1 MKSHLKIT
9 YYVAYVTIKD
19 SKYLKINSV
28 NPLYL
33 MLMFNRKNGYFE
45 EIDGN
50 KYLTL
55 VSTNESWEKI
65 KKYEELWI
73 KIRYSIRSVTK
84 KSGIMMKNIWKENL
98 SQW

>member
-1 MKSHLKIT
+1 MKSHLKIS
-9 YYVAYVTIKD
+9 YYIAYVTIKD

-28 NPLYL
+28 NPLYF

-50 KYLTL
+50 KHLTL
-55 VSTNESWEKI
+55 VSTNESREKI

-73 KIRYSIRSVTK
+73 RIRNSIRSVTK
-84 KSGIMMKNIWKENL
+84 KSEIMMKNI
-98 SQW
+98 

>member
-1 MKSHLKIT
+1 MKSHLKIS
-9 YYVAYVTIKD
+9 YYIAYVTIKD

-50 KYLTL
+50 KHLTL
-55 VSTNESWEKI
+55 VSTNESREKI

-73 KIRYSIRSVTK
+73 RIRNSIRSVTK
-84 KSGIMMKNIWKENL
+84 KSEIMMKNIWK
-98 SQW
+98 